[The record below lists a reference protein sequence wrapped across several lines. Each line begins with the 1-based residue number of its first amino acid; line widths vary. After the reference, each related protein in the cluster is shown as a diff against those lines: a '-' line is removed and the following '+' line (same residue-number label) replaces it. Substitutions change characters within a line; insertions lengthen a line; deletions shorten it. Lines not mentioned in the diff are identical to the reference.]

1 MKITTLMDN
10 VVYGKNLF
18 GEHGF
23 SILIETDERKILFD
37 TGQSGRFADNAKTLG
52 IDISQIDALVVS
64 HGHYDHTG
72 GIEEFVKRN
81 DKASIYMKKEA
92 LFRKYKSKKDYIGIP
107 FDVSKIEK
115 RLVFVKEKTEIAQDF
130 FIIPQ
135 IEIFND
141 FDTHFK
147 NMYIQKEENIFIEDN
162 FLDEQF
168 LVIKN
173 GEKINIVSGCSH
185 RGITNIIKTALAV
198 FNLPIDYALGGY
210 HLSGEDERATDKVID
225 ALKEFEI
232 ERIGVSHCTGVD
244 KYLSL
249 KNKIAK
255 SDVFYNW
262 TGNTIS
268 F

>member
-1 MKITTLMDN
+1 MKITTLIDN

-23 SILIETDERKILFD
+23 SLLIETDELKILFD
-37 TGQSGRFADNAKTLG
+37 TGRSGIFADNAKTLG
-52 IDISQIDALVVS
+52 IDISEIDALVIS

-81 DKASIYMKKEA
+81 DKASIYIKREA
-92 LFRKYKSKKDYIGIP
+92 LFKKYKSKKEYIGIP
-107 FDVSKIEK
+107 FDVSKIKK
-115 RLVFVKEKTEIAQDF
+115 RLVFIKENAEIAKGF
-130 FIIPQ
+130 FIIPD
-135 IEIFND
+135 IKIYNN

-147 NMYIQKEENIFIEDN
+147 NMYILNEENEFIEDN

-173 GEKINIVSGCSH
+173 GGKINIVSGCSH
-185 RGITNIIKTALAV
+185 RGITNIVKTAGAE

-210 HLSGEDERATDKVID
+210 HLSGEDDATTDKVID
-225 ALKEFEI
+225 ALKEFDI
-232 ERIGVSHCTGVD
+232 THIGASHCTGID

-249 KNKIAK
+249 KNKIVK
-255 SDVFYNW
+255 SNVFYNW
-262 TGNTIS
+262 TGNTIQL
-268 F
+268 